1 MLQHNEQAENDANLA
16 PTGADAM
23 TPGGERTAPQDAGAV
38 MDRNLDE
45 RGQEQATLQQ
55 QMSGEVGQQTVDLKP
70 SAGSPESG
78 LDSNPTG
85 SESTGAAN
93 EMDDETQKKT
103 LNDGAS
109 GASASADGVSA
120 NEIAR
125 AHNEHDEKFLAL
137 AAEFQNYRGA
147 ANRRVEDA
155 RERAARSVLED
166 LLPVLDNLETGLKY
180 VRDARDIDS
189 MKQGIEFIA
198 QQFRD
203 VLKSHGV
210 EALETTGETFDPLR
224 HDALEE
230 VQSDAPEGTVLEE
243 TQRGYLYKGQI
254 LRPSRVRVAGK

>member
-1 MLQHNEQAENDANLA
+1 MLHHNEQAEREGNIA

-23 TPGGERTAPQDAGAV
+23 TPGGERTAPQDAGDI

-45 RGQEQATLQQ
+45 RSGEQ
-55 QMSGEVGQQTVDLKP
+55 QMLQDQISGQVAQQTVDLKP

-93 EMDDETQKKT
+93 EMDDQTQKKT
-103 LNDGAS
+103 LNDGE
-109 GASASADGVSA
+109 SA
-120 NEIAR
+120 NETAR

-137 AAEFQNYRGA
+137 AAEFQNYRSA
-147 ANRRVEDA
+147 ANRRVEEA

-166 LLPVLDNLETGLKY
+166 LLPVLDNLETGLRY

-230 VQSDAPEGTVLEE
+230 VQSDAPAGTVVEE